1 MRMGM
6 HVHDLFVDQL
16 SNKKKDKN
24 YSKTGTIRKERMHGT
39 TYSYDSDTYRYS
51 ILQHMYVATS
61 TAATSAAAVRLGVA
75 AALLRWPW
83 RAARDRSIHSSGMR
97 PDSSGSRTIHQEVEG
112 VVML

>member
-6 HVHDLFVDQL
+6 HVHSCSLRIHFFVDQL

-75 AALLRWPW
+75 ALCK
-83 RAARDRSIHSSGMR
+83 
-97 PDSSGSRTIHQEVEG
+97 
-112 VVML
+112 